1 MSARRP
7 RYLDAEREQARG
19 SGLRRMDFAWLL
31 EQGIPGRLTAWA
43 SPGGFD
49 LILRDAVVFGRGR
62 RFEFARLM
70 RDAELDRVVAYT
82 LLVRDAG
89 GAAIDVAAWHPRT
102 GRIATW
108 LGRTGLLGLDYPCP
122 ATADDPLVVY
132 SDPRA
137 WLADER
143 RGVVIVDE
151 RLARPE
157 LLDAGSIQAADIAHG
172 NKLKAMLERVR
183 LPRIVVPASTVGR
196 IAA

>member
-31 EQGIPGRLTAWA
+31 DQGVPGRLTAWA

-49 LILRDAVVFGRGR
+49 LLMRDAVVFGRGR

-82 LLVRDAG
+82 LLVRDAA

-102 GRIATW
+102 GRLATW
-108 LGRTGLLGLDYPCP
+108 LGRTGLLGLDFPCP

-132 SDPRA
+132 SDPRV
-137 WLADER
+137 LNSSMP
-143 RGVVIVDE
+143 
-151 RLARPE
+151 ARSRPPTSPT
-157 LLDAGSIQAADIAHG
+157 ATSSRPCWSACGF
-172 NKLKAMLERVR
+172 
-183 LPRIVVPASTVGR
+183 PASSCQPQQSVGSR
-196 IAA
+196 HERGFHPGHRRP